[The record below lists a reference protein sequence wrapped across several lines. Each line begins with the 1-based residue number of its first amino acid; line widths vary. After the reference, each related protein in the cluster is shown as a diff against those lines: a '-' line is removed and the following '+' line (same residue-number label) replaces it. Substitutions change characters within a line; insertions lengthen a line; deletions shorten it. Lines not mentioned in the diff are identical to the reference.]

1 MYQRISL
8 EEFKQFI
15 TESDKV
21 VVDDKVAVLYSP
33 GHGAGWY
40 SWHDKKG
47 LLFDPRIIRTVLE
60 WREKEDYEDLPVEKV
75 KEIVQY
81 CKKVYGSN
89 YYEGARSLQVA
100 WVQQGTQFRVDEY
113 DGYESIE
120 TNSQIEWI
128 TA

>member
-1 MYQRISL
+1 MAPGISL
-8 EEFKQFI
+8 EEFEKFVDE
-15 TESDKV
+15 TDKV
-21 VVDDKVAVLYSP
+21 VVDGEVAVLYSP
-33 GHGAGWY
+33 RHGAGWY
-40 SWHDKKG
+40 SWHRKKG
-47 LLFDPRIIRTVLE
+47 LLFDPRIVRIVLK
-60 WREKEDYEDLPVEKV
+60 WREEEDYEHLPTEKV

-81 CKKVYGSN
+81 CERVYGSE

-120 TNSQIEWI
+120 TNNQIDWL